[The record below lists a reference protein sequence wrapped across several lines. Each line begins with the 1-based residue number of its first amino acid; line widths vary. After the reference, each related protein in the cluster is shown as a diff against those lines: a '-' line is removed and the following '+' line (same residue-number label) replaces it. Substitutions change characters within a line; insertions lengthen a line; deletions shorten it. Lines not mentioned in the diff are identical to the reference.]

1 MYTIAEEVGYG
12 TFVTILEHLRA
23 SQLRKAADGDYS
35 DLRNLMLE
43 TKRNPLHDRLRLGV
57 TSPSYCFRLPM
68 ESAKQIVPVS
78 HIRTANRQAAMARP
92 SPVRNL
98 RELHAAIEGNAV
110 EGYTISHDGERL
122 LSFLCPNFGTL
133 IVTTRRMLSLL
144 PQAQMLHADAT
155 YETVPLSF
163 CQQLFSIHGN
173 WQGHVAMALCAF
185 MTESSADAY
194 REVFKILKRETN
206 ADILRAYMGDFD
218 AAMRAAVRAEFPN
231 ARLYGCLFHYAQALV
246 RRASGPK
253 VGLAADLRTP
263 GEILKKFV
271 ALTALPLLPANAI
284 RPIFAV
290 LSQEALEATS
300 KFEPLLRYMEAY
312 WLGTIGANELSLFG
326 APCRTNNGVESFHAL
341 LKAEVRSHPSV
352 WNLIAALNN
361 IAQDSAINVS
371 IRFDGIRRVASTP
384 NRATKE
390 NERIIREAS
399 GRLRNGMIHA
409 RQFIDDVKYRVGGAA
424 VRHGLADGHG
434 SLTAEVAGNWD
445 EWVNERV
452 ALQPK
457 LTSVPTWPPLGDHGY
472 AKATAIGDRLNPQ
485 IPALTDEIGNVIEE
499 ALSGPPDQVLV
510 EVSRLIVTRRDLETL
525 VGFEWLND
533 VIINV
538 YLNLIVERS
547 RTSSHLPRI
556 YAFNTF
562 FLKLYMSDMGYEAVR
577 QWTRGDDIFGHDMLL
592 VPVHSRMH
600 WSMIVVDL
608 RQKRIE
614 HMDSMNGRNEEC
626 LEALLEYLAHE
637 LADKKKCRFDC
648 HQWTREY
655 VQNLPQQ
662 ENGYDCGVFA
672 LKFADYGALR
682 ARINFSQKDMPYFRR
697 RM

>member
-1 MYTIAEEVGYG
+1 
-12 TFVTILEHLRA
+12 
-23 SQLRKAADGDYS
+23 
-35 DLRNLMLE
+35 
-43 TKRNPLHDRLRLGV
+43 
-57 TSPSYCFRLPM
+57 
-68 ESAKQIVPVS
+68 
-78 HIRTANRQAAMARP
+78 
-92 SPVRNL
+92 
-98 RELHAAIEGNAV
+98 
-110 EGYTISHDGERL
+110 
-122 LSFLCPNFGTL
+122 
-133 IVTTRRMLSLL
+133 
-144 PQAQMLHADAT
+144 
-155 YETVPLSF
+155 
-163 CQQLFSIHGN
+163 
-173 WQGHVAMALCAF
+173 MALCAF

-434 SLTAEVAGNWD
+434 NLTAEVAGNWD
-445 EWVNERV
+445 EWVNEQV

-485 IPALTDEIGNVIEE
+485 IPALTDEI
-499 ALSGPPDQVLV
+499 
-510 EVSRLIVTRRDLETL
+510 
-525 VGFEWLND
+525 
-533 VIINV
+533 
-538 YLNLIVERS
+538 ERA
-547 RTSSHLPRI
+547 RICPRI
-556 YAFNTF
+556 YAFNTS
-562 FLKLYMSDMGYEAVR
+562 FLKLYMSDMGYEA
-577 QWTRGDDIFGHDMLL
+577 
-592 VPVHSRMH
+592 
-600 WSMIVVDL
+600 
-608 RQKRIE
+608 KRIE

-626 LEALLEYLAHE
+626 LGALLEYLAYE

-648 HQWTREY
+648 HQWTHEY

-682 ARINFSQKDMPYFRR
+682 DGNMVLPVYGRVWSVTIPSDSRDIDSERLADLKRRLSRPRSEVHNFIVVFETSRPRRPQPAVCKTLQAHYHVLAWTKEPVMGAEHFAKVVGDILDAKNIRNLLKWTAYMGALRGESRAEEQTQLAATGSPDGPFYAPTRASVALDFLVLQSRDVLPTEEGEPYLTVNESRVHLELLGLGSVDKCTAANDELCKRVYGEKAPFAFLPQSIIQRQ
-697 RM
+697 MVLELAKSP